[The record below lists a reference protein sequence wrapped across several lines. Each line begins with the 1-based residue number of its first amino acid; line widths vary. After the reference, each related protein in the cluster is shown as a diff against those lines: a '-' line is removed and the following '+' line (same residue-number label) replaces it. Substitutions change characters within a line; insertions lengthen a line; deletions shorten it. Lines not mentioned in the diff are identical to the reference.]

1 MSLGP
6 EAFDMMQGIQITLPM
21 GFEIT
26 LRALRLDRAAAL
38 FSRAHAEV
46 EVIGLQ
52 DLRNRSERQGG
63 RGHGPNGGLEGL
75 DGRLDLV

>member
-1 MSLGP
+1 
-6 EAFDMMQGIQITLPM
+6 MMQGIQITLPM
-21 GFEIT
+21 GFEI
-26 LRALRLDRAAAL
+26 RYEPFVWIGRRSL
-38 FSRAHAEV
+38 FRAHAEV